1 MAILVTG
8 GTGYVGSH
16 LVRRLVGRGESVTAV
31 VRGAAAA
38 RAAEALGARP
48 VPGDVTDLPALRAA
62 MVGASAVIHL
72 VAVNRERGGATF
84 SAINHQGTANAVAA
98 AREAGVRRFIHMGGL
113 GLSSTQ
119 PYPFA
124 RTKGLGHDAV
134 EASGLDY
141 TILKPSII
149 FGPGDEFI
157 NVLAALI
164 KVSPLV
170 PLVGGGRTRFQ
181 PIWIDDVVS
190 CFVACLDRSDT
201 MGQSYDLGGPE
212 VLTFSQVID
221 TVLAVLGTRRLKLPV
236 PAALLRPAAA
246 LMARALPRPPV
257 TPGLLDLLEVD
268 TTTSSSATEA
278 VFGLEPRRLRDGIDY
293 VRDLTLADAVRIA
306 VLGRRRVP

>member
-16 LVRRLVGRGESVTAV
+16 LVRRLVGRGDSVAAV

-38 RAAEALGARP
+38 RAAAALGARP
-48 VPGDVTDLPALRAA
+48 VTGDITDQATLRAA
-62 MVGASAVIHL
+62 MAGASAVIHL
-72 VAVNRERGGATF
+72 VAVNRERGSASF
-84 SAINHQGTANAVAA
+84 AAINHRGTVNAVAA

-113 GLSSTQ
+113 GLSSSQ

-164 KVSPLV
+164 RVSPIV
-170 PLVGGGRTRFQ
+170 PLVGGGETRFQ
-181 PIWIDDVVS
+181 PIWIEDVVS
-190 CFVACLDRSDT
+190 CFLACLDRPDT
-201 MGQSYDLGGPE
+201 IGQSFDLGGPE
-212 VLTFSQVID
+212 VLTFSQIID
-221 TVLAVLGTRRLKLPV
+221 TILEVLDKRRIKLPV
-236 PAALLRPAAA
+236 PASLLRPAAV
-246 LMARALPRPPV
+246 LMARALTRPPM

-268 TTTSSSATEA
+268 NTTERSATEA
-278 VFGLEPRRLRDGIDY
+278 VFGLEPRRLCHGIDY
-293 VRDLTLADAVRIA
+293 VRDLTLGQAVRIA
-306 VLGRRRVP
+306 VLGRRRLA